1 MAEEKEKKVNLNFK
15 VSQEIKGLLDQLVV
29 FKTVTENKKS
39 SQHAVLEEALVE
51 LLKKYNASYG
61 KNE

>member
-29 FKTVTENKKS
+29 FKTVNENKKS
-39 SQHAVLEEALVE
+39 SQHAVLEEAFVE
-51 LLKKYNASYG
+51 LLKKYNSQMVQHG
-61 KNE
+61 

>member
-15 VSQEIKGLLDQLVV
+15 VSQEMKSLLDQLVV

-51 LLKKYNASYG
+51 LLKKYNTKLNPNG
-61 KNE
+61 

>member
-1 MAEEKEKKVNLNFK
+1 MAEEKKVNLNFK
-15 VSQEIKGLLDQLVV
+15 VSHEMKGLLDQLVV

-51 LLKKYNASYG
+51 LLKKYNTKLNPNG
-61 KNE
+61 

>member
-1 MAEEKEKKVNLNFK
+1 MEKNNKVNLNFK
-15 VSQEIKGLLDQLVV
+15 VSKETKSLLDQLVV
-29 FKTVTENKKS
+29 FKTVNENKKS

-61 KNE
+61 

>member
-15 VSQEIKGLLDQLVV
+15 VTQEVKGLLDQLVV
-29 FKTVTENKKS
+29 FKTVNDNKKS

-51 LLKKYNASYG
+51 LLKKYNSRMVSNG
-61 KNE
+61 